1 MAEQAPPSPVRTH
14 AAYFAELAR
23 TAFDRA
29 VALQKAG
36 QLAAAE
42 AWFARAHRFAP
53 DDLTAAFAL
62 GAMRLR
68 QGRAAEAAVLLAR
81 VTEGSDA
88 REAWLARVGAEI
100 QAGRAGAAAE
110 SLHQALSR
118 FVLPAEAGL
127 PLLLER
133 VCREAGW
140 PGWCALD
147 REGRLCLGGI
157 GTARPDLL
165 LDGHPVRASGGGGVF
180 LLPRAAVRGTQL
192 AVALAG
198 KPLLGSPILLARLRR
213 VEGCVAAQWEGQEGA
228 LVGWAWCP
236 ADPDQEP
243 RLEVCDSHG
252 RHLAAVVARDL
263 SVTAPRPLARPRGFR
278 LEGAVLAQIRA
289 RTRGGSG
296 RLHVRGADGR
306 DLAGSPLGL
315 APPGP
320 VRPVGPRPPLASPA
334 PARPRRGVAVV
345 VPVYGGGDVTRACL
359 ESVLATLPRGARV
372 VVVDDASPDPELRG
386 WLEGLARRR
395 RLVLLRRA
403 RNGGFVAAANA
414 GLRAALALPGG
425 RDVVLLNSDTSVT
438 PGWLEGL
445 RAAVQAAGDIA
456 TATALSNDASILSYP
471 RPDGPTPTPAPE
483 GAALARLARLAARA
497 NAGRTVEIPTAVG
510 FCMYIRREC
519 LQAVGL
525 LREDVFAQGYGEEND
540 FCLRA
545 RALGWRHVAVP
556 GVYVA
561 HRGGASFGGMRTA
574 LLARNLAVLEALHPG
589 YHALVAAH
597 VAADPLAPARRRL
610 DEAILRAGPRQ
621 PAVLLVSH
629 DSGGGVERVLKQ
641 RCVALA
647 AGGRRVLVL
656 RPVPDPE
663 GSETL
668 PGVAVLGE
676 GVGHATPNLRF
687 HLPEEFAQLVRLL
700 RRLCVAAVEVHHLLG
715 HDPVVMELPA
725 RLGVPCDVVLHDYAW
740 ICPRITLTGP
750 DGRYCGE
757 PDEVAA
763 CTACLAA
770 GEAPPF
776 AAGMGVAALRARSAA
791 WLAAARTVRVPS
803 ADAARR
809 LGRYFPGREI
819 QVDSPGESP
828 EGRPGRPVAGGRT
841 RVAVVG
847 GISPEKGFDVLLAC
861 ARDAAARDLPL
872 EFVLVGHAPDDAAL
886 LESGRVFV
894 TGPYAPGAAVAEIR
908 AQQTHFGFLPSVW
921 PETWC
926 FTLGELW
933 AAGLEAVVFDI
944 GAPAE
949 RVRRRGR
956 GRVLP
961 LGLPPSAIN
970 NALLAVRV
978 TPGHEWPLATT

>member
-1 MAEQAPPSPVRTH
+1 MAEKAPPSSVRTR

-29 VALQKAG
+29 AAFQKAG
-36 QLAAAE
+36 QFAAAE

-53 DDLTAAFAL
+53 DDLTVAFAL
-62 GAMRLR
+62 GAVQLR
-68 QGRAAEAAVLLAR
+68 QGRAAEAAELLAR
-81 VTEGSDA
+81 VAAGSDA
-88 REAWLARVGAEI
+88 REAWLARAGAEI
-100 QAGRAGAAAE
+100 QAGRSGAAAE

-118 FVLPAEAGL
+118 FVLPDEAGL

-133 VCREAGW
+133 VCREAGR

-147 REGRLCLGGI
+147 RRGRLCVGGI

-180 LLPRAAVRGTQL
+180 LLPRAAARGTRL

-198 KPLLGSPILLARLRR
+198 ESLLGSPVLLAQLRR
-213 VEGCVAAQWEGQEGA
+213 VEGCVAAVGGA
-228 LVGWAWCP
+228 LEGWAWCP

-243 RLEVCDSHG
+243 RLEVRDSRG
-252 RHLAAVVARDL
+252 RCLAAVVAKDL

-278 LEGAVLAQIRA
+278 LDGAELAQIQ
-289 RTRGGSG
+289 RGGG

-345 VPVYGGGDVTRACL
+345 VPVYGGGEVTRACL

-372 VVVDDASPDPELRG
+372 VVVDDASPEPELRA

-414 GLRAALALPGG
+414 GLRAALALPGA

-445 RAAVQAAGDIA
+445 RAAVHAAGDIA

-471 RPDGPTPTPAPE
+471 RPDRPAPAPE

-556 GVYVA
+556 GVFVA
-561 HRGGASFGGMRTA
+561 HRGGASFGGTRTA
-574 LLARNLAVLEALHPG
+574 LLARNLEVLEALHPG
-589 YHALVAAH
+589 YRALVAAH

-610 DEAILRAGPRQ
+610 DEALLCAGPRR
-621 PAVLLVSH
+621 PGVLLVSH

-641 RCVALA
+641 RCAALA
-647 AGGRRVLVL
+647 ADGRRVLVL

-668 PGVAVLGE
+668 PGLAVLGE
-676 GVGHATPNLRF
+676 GVGHATPNLCF
-687 HLPEEFAQLVRLL
+687 HLPAELAALARLL
-700 RRLCVAAVEVHHLLG
+700 RRLRVAAVEVHHLLG

-757 PDEVAA
+757 PDEEAV

-803 ADAARR
+803 TDAARR
-809 LGRYFPGREI
+809 LGRYFPGLEM
-819 QVDSPGESP
+819 QVDSPGEAP
-828 EGRPGRPVAGGRT
+828 EGRPGRPIAGGRT

-894 TGPYAPGAAVAEIR
+894 TGPYAPGAAAAEIR
-908 AQQTHFGFLPSVW
+908 VQQAHFGFLPSVW

-961 LGLPPSAIN
+961 LGLPPPAIN
-970 NALLAVRV
+970 NALLAVRA
-978 TPGHEWPLATT
+978 TPGHE